1 MTTTATTIDASTPS
15 ATPEADVVRMQADR
29 NARLRAGMAEQGV
42 DALVLLA
49 TGNVTYAT
57 GATWPLADAGRANVE
72 RPVAVVVAGE
82 DQAHLFTP
90 FRDAG
95 ASPAERGVGLDD
107 DHVHGPVYL
116 DFDEGVEAFAEV
128 LAGIV
133 PGGAVVA
140 VDDVTAA
147 MHRNRSLL
155 FAEWPPRAAGDVL
168 GPARLVKTPD
178 ELAVMRHGL
187 WIAEEAMADVQLHLA
202 PGMHQTDLTA
212 RFLHRAFE
220 LGADANIL
228 DPIWQVMPD
237 RRGDLPW
244 TVNGDIACPLLTT
257 ERELAAGDVLWVDTS
272 MLFGGFH
279 TDFGRTW
286 IVGGEPSARQQAQYE
301 QWRAINDAALRVL
314 RAGATGAE
322 LTAAAR
328 AAGRESGCAEDPP
341 WMAHF
346 YLAHGMGLDSA
357 EMPFI
362 GSDLGD
368 AFDAALVLEAGTVV
382 VLEPVV
388 WDEGHGGY
396 RSENVYVVTDDGY
409 RELTDYPYDPYG
421 D

>member
-1 MTTTATTIDASTPS
+1 VTTTHTNHTTTDVPTAP
-15 ATPEADVVRMQADR
+15 DVVRMQTDR
-29 NARLRAGMAEQGV
+29 NARLRAGMAAQGV

-72 RPVAVVVAGE
+72 RPVAVVVAGD

-116 DFDEGVEAFAEV
+116 DFDEGVEAFAAV
-128 LAGIV
+128 LAALL
-133 PGGAVVA
+133 PANAVVA

-147 MHRNRSLL
+147 MHRNHWRL

-168 GPARLVKTPD
+168 GAARLVKTPD
-178 ELAVMRHGL
+178 ELAVMRQGL
-187 WIAEEAMADVQLHLA
+187 WIAEQAMADVQLHLA

-212 RFLHRAFE
+212 RFLHRTFE

-272 MLFGGFH
+272 MLYGGFH

-301 QWRAINDAALRVL
+301 QWRAINDAALAVL
-314 RAGATGAE
+314 RAGATGAN

-328 AAGRESGCAEDPP
+328 AVTDVPTP

-368 AFDAALVLEAGTVV
+368 AFDASLVLEAGTIV

-388 WDEGHGGY
+388 WDEGHSGY

-409 RELTDYPYDPYG
+409 RDLTDYPYDPYG

>member
-1 MTTTATTIDASTPS
+1 MTTTHTDVPTAP
-15 ATPEADVVRMQADR
+15 DVVRMQTDR
-29 NARLRAGMAEQGV
+29 NARLRAGMAAQGV

-72 RPVAVVVAGE
+72 RPVAVVVAGD

-116 DFDEGVEAFAEV
+116 DFDEGVEAFAAV
-128 LAGIV
+128 LAALL
-133 PGGAVVA
+133 PANAVVA

-147 MHRNRSLL
+147 MHRNHWRL

-168 GPARLVKTPD
+168 GAARLVKTPD
-178 ELAVMRHGL
+178 ELAVMRQGL
-187 WIAEEAMADVQLHLA
+187 WIAEQAMADVQLHLA

-212 RFLHRAFE
+212 RFLHRTFE

-272 MLFGGFH
+272 MLYGGFH

-301 QWRAINDAALRVL
+301 QWRAINDAALAVL
-314 RAGATGAE
+314 RAGATGAN

-328 AAGRESGCAEDPP
+328 AVTDVPTP

-368 AFDAALVLEAGTVV
+368 AFDASLVLEAGTIV

-388 WDEGHGGY
+388 WDEGHSGY

-409 RELTDYPYDPYG
+409 RDLTDYPYDPYG

>member
-1 MTTTATTIDASTPS
+1 VTTTHTNHTTTDVPTAP
-15 ATPEADVVRMQADR
+15 DVVRMQTDR
-29 NARLRAGMAEQGV
+29 NARLRAGMAAQGV

-72 RPVAVVVAGE
+72 RPVAVVVAGD

-116 DFDEGVEAFAEV
+116 DFDEGVEAFAAV
-128 LAGIV
+128 LAALL
-133 PGGAVVA
+133 PANAVVA

-147 MHRNRSLL
+147 MHRNHWRL

-168 GPARLVKTPD
+168 GAARLVKTPD
-178 ELAVMRHGL
+178 ELAVMRQGL
-187 WIAEEAMADVQLHLA
+187 WIAEQAMADVQLHLA

-212 RFLHRAFE
+212 RFLHRTFE

-272 MLFGGFH
+272 MLYGGFH

-301 QWRAINDAALRVL
+301 QWRAINDAALAVL
-314 RAGATGAE
+314 RAGATGAD

-328 AAGRESGCAEDPP
+328 AVTDVPTP

-368 AFDAALVLEAGTVV
+368 AFDASLVLEAGTIV

-388 WDEGHGGY
+388 WDEGHSGY
-396 RSENVYVVTDDGY
+396 RSENVYVVTDDGF
-409 RELTDYPYDPYG
+409 RDLTDYPYDPYG

>member
-1 MTTTATTIDASTPS
+1 MTTTDTTPTVDGMDAPTTP
-15 ATPEADVVRMQADR
+15 DVVRMQSDR
-29 NARLRAGMAEQGV
+29 NARLRGGMAAQGV

-72 RPVAVVVAGE
+72 RPVAVVVAGD

-95 ASPAERGVGLDD
+95 ASPAERGIGLDD
-107 DHVHGPVYL
+107 DHLHGPVYL

-128 LAGIV
+128 LAGLL
-133 PGGAVVA
+133 PANAVVA

-147 MHRNRSLL
+147 MHRSRSLL
-155 FAEWPPRAAGDVL
+155 FAEWPPRAAGDVM

-187 WIAEEAMADVQLHLA
+187 WIAEQAMADVQLHLA

-272 MLFGGFH
+272 MLYGGFH

-301 QWRAINDAALRVL
+301 QWRAINDAALAVL

-328 AAGRESGCAEDPP
+328 SVTNVETP

-357 EMPFI
+357 EAPFI

-368 AFDAALVLEAGTVV
+368 AFDASLVLEAGTIV

-388 WDEGHGGY
+388 WDEGHSGY
-396 RSENVYVVTDDGY
+396 RSENVYVVTDDGS
-409 RELTDYPYDPYG
+409 RDLTDYPYDPYG
-421 D
+421 N

>member
-1 MTTTATTIDASTPS
+1 VTTTDTTPTVDGMDAPTTP
-15 ATPEADVVRMQADR
+15 DVVRMQSDR
-29 NARLRAGMAEQGV
+29 NARLRGGMAAQGV

-49 TGNVTYAT
+49 TGNVTHAT

-72 RPVAVVVAGE
+72 RPVAVVVAGD

-95 ASPAERGVGLDD
+95 ASPAERGIGLDD
-107 DHVHGPVYL
+107 DHLHGPVYL

-128 LAGIV
+128 LAGLL
-133 PGGAVVA
+133 PANAVVA

-147 MHRNRSLL
+147 MHRSRSLL
-155 FAEWPPRAAGDVL
+155 FAEWPPRAAGDVM

-187 WIAEEAMADVQLHLA
+187 WIAEQAMADVQLHLE

-272 MLFGGFH
+272 MLYGGFH

-301 QWRAINDAALRVL
+301 QWRAINDAALAVL

-328 AAGRESGCAEDPP
+328 SVTNVETP

-357 EMPFI
+357 EAPFI

-368 AFDAALVLEAGTVV
+368 AFDASLVLEAGTIV

-388 WDEGHGGY
+388 WDEGHSGY
-396 RSENVYVVTDDGY
+396 RSENVYVVTDDGS
-409 RELTDYPYDPYG
+409 RDLTDYPYDPYG
-421 D
+421 N

>member
-1 MTTTATTIDASTPS
+1 MTTTHTNHTTTDVPTAP
-15 ATPEADVVRMQADR
+15 DVVRMQTDR
-29 NARLRAGMAEQGV
+29 NARLRAGMAAQGV

-72 RPVAVVVAGE
+72 RPVAVVVAGD

-116 DFDEGVEAFAEV
+116 DFDEGVEAFAAV
-128 LAGIV
+128 LAALL
-133 PGGAVVA
+133 PANAVVA

-147 MHRNRSLL
+147 MHRNHWRL

-168 GPARLVKTPD
+168 GAARLVKTPD
-178 ELAVMRHGL
+178 ELAVMRQGL
-187 WIAEEAMADVQLHLA
+187 WIAEQAMADVQLHLA

-212 RFLHRAFE
+212 RFLHRTFE

-272 MLFGGFH
+272 MLYGGFH

-301 QWRAINDAALRVL
+301 QWRAINDAALAVL
-314 RAGATGAE
+314 RAGATGAN

-328 AAGRESGCAEDPP
+328 AVTDVPTP

-368 AFDAALVLEAGTVV
+368 AFDASLVLEAGTIV

-388 WDEGHGGY
+388 WDEGHSGY
-396 RSENVYVVTDDGY
+396 RSENVYVVTDDGF
-409 RELTDYPYDPYG
+409 RDLTDYPYDPYG

>member
-1 MTTTATTIDASTPS
+1 VTTTHTNHTTTDVPTAP
-15 ATPEADVVRMQADR
+15 DVVRMQTDR
-29 NARLRAGMAEQGV
+29 NARLRAGMAAQGV

-72 RPVAVVVAGE
+72 RPVAVVVAGD

-116 DFDEGVEAFAEV
+116 DFDEGVEAFAAV
-128 LAGIV
+128 LAALL
-133 PGGAVVA
+133 PANAVVA

-147 MHRNRSLL
+147 MHRNHWRL

-168 GPARLVKTPD
+168 GAARLVKTPD
-178 ELAVMRHGL
+178 ELAVMRQGL
-187 WIAEEAMADVQLHLA
+187 WIAEQAMADVQLHLA

-212 RFLHRAFE
+212 RFLHRTFE

-272 MLFGGFH
+272 MLYGGFH

-301 QWRAINDAALRVL
+301 QWRAINDAALAVL
-314 RAGATGAE
+314 RAGATGAD

-328 AAGRESGCAEDPP
+328 AVTDVPTP

-368 AFDAALVLEAGTVV
+368 AFDASLVLEAGTIV

-388 WDEGHGGY
+388 WDEGHSGY

-409 RELTDYPYDPYG
+409 RDLTDYPYDPYG

>member
-1 MTTTATTIDASTPS
+1 MTTTHTNHTTTDVPTAP
-15 ATPEADVVRMQADR
+15 DVVRMQTDR
-29 NARLRAGMAEQGV
+29 NARLRAGMAAQGV

-72 RPVAVVVAGE
+72 RPVAVVVAGD

-116 DFDEGVEAFAEV
+116 DFDEGVEAFAAV
-128 LAGIV
+128 LAALL
-133 PGGAVVA
+133 PANAVVA

-147 MHRNRSLL
+147 MHRNHWRL

-168 GPARLVKTPD
+168 GAARLVKTPD
-178 ELAVMRHGL
+178 ELAVMRQGL
-187 WIAEEAMADVQLHLA
+187 WIAEQAMADVQLHLA

-272 MLFGGFH
+272 MLYGGFH

-301 QWRAINDAALRVL
+301 QWRAINDAALAVL
-314 RAGATGAE
+314 RAGATGAD

-328 AAGRESGCAEDPP
+328 AVTDVPTP

-368 AFDAALVLEAGTVV
+368 AFDASLVLEAGTIV

-388 WDEGHGGY
+388 WDEGHSGY

-409 RELTDYPYDPYG
+409 RDLTDYPYDPYG